1 VFCLDALVWL
11 AVAAVLALMVLRLET
26 RHWAEQVGRQAEA
39 WMHTCSRHGGS
50 PLLIIQLAV
59 PHTQLRS
66 SRRWLP
72 DCAITSSTLSTHLAP
87 ALTPLPPPLARPPA
101 RQMFC
106 GALVNHLNV
115 QAGTTMV
122 VALLGSAAYALRC
135 FWRLPPGLGLQRHGR
150 STWRSKA
157 GLNHLLQLAAVST
170 LGVRHLNLN
179 SLVSAHR
186 LPLAQAGGRGGS
198 ERPRPCPHVWPAE
211 PGGQLRVPGSQ
222 CSGQQQ
228 CRQIRAPPTGKCHA
242 DGHIDARRPAP
253 TWSPARLTSGA
264 MIITLQHPKPVVVRA
279 LQRAIIW
286 LAFVRW
292 TALNAMFL
300 LYLTRAHII
309 APLR

>member
-1 VFCLDALVWL
+1 MFCLDALVWL

-115 QAGTTMV
+115 QAGITMV

-135 FWRLPPGLGLQRHGR
+135 FWRLPPGLGLQRHGW

-170 LGVRHLNLN
+170 CTLGVRHLHLN
-179 SLVSAHR
+179 SLVTTHR
-186 LPLAQAGGRGGS
+186 LPQSARQGGGGRAQTAPVHALVCGLQSLVGS
-198 ERPRPCPHVWPAE
+198 CAFLAANAVAI
-211 PGGQLRVPGSQ
+211 S
-222 CSGQQQ
+222 SADSS
-228 CRQIRAPPTGKCHA
+228 APPTQASAMLLATLMPGGPRQHGRLPASQAAPCSSRSNTLNQWLCVPRSVPSSGWPSCA
-242 DGHIDARRPAP
+242 GRP
-253 TWSPARLTSGA
+253 
-264 MIITLQHPKPVVVRA
+264 
-279 LQRAIIW
+279 
-286 LAFVRW
+286 
-292 TALNAMFL
+292 
-300 LYLTRAHII
+300 
-309 APLR
+309 